1 MRKLSLAG
9 LAPLAAVFGATAA
22 FADQP
27 KPWEWRFQPPATDI
41 MSQIEWF
48 ERYTLW
54 FIVPIVCLVLGLLVW
69 VMIRYRE
76 GANPTPSR
84 TSHNTLIEVVWT
96 LGPIIVLLFIAV
108 PSFEILTYQLTPPK
122 DPAITLKATGHQWYW
137 SYEYQDSKDPL
148 SFDSLRLEAGDRADA
163 GKTDLSEYPRLLA
176 VDNEIVLPVNETV
189 RLLVTGADVIHSFA
203 MPSFGMKIDAI
214 PGRLNEAWF
223 NPDRT
228 GMFYGQCSE
237 LCGKDHAFM
246 PIAIRV
252 VTQEQFKTWRAAA
265 AEDVGKANRALM
277 ALVDNNR
284 KVASAGLTTAS
295 SN

>member
-1 MRKLSLAG
+1 LKKLSLAA
-9 LAPLAAVFGATAA
+9 LSTIAAIFGTTVA

-41 MSQIEWF
+41 MNQIEWF
-48 ERYTLW
+48 EGYTLW
-54 FIVPIVCLVLGLLVW
+54 FIVPIVLLVLGLLLW

-96 LGPIIVLLFIAV
+96 IGPIIVLLFIAV

-122 DPAITLKATGHQWYW
+122 NPDITLKATGHQWYW
-137 SYEYQDSKDPL
+137 SYEYQDSDSPL
-148 SFDSLRLEAGDRADA
+148 SYDSLILADGDRADA
-163 GKTDLSEYPRLLA
+163 GKTDVAEYPRLLA

-223 NPDRT
+223 RPDRT
-228 GMFYGQCSE
+228 GLFYGQCSE

-252 VTQEQFKTWRAAA
+252 VTEEQFKTWRAAA
-265 AEDVGKANRALM
+265 NDDVSKANRALM
-277 ALVDNNR
+277 ASVDKNS
-284 KVASAGLTTAS
+284 KVASAGLATAS
-295 SN
+295 AD